1 MENARLIRLMAKKDN
16 ELSSIKESQGKI
28 LLKAALGKEDC
39 GSWSKN
45 EIELVLNYCAT
56 EDQNM
61 MDSIRVKYPQ
71 ATNREMV
78 VQILR
83 YYEVDD
89 ERIMTLL
96 GMSKGAWS
104 TFLTR
109 MRQKEG
115 KNQKD
120 VQ

>member
-1 MENARLIRLMAKKDN
+1 
-16 ELSSIKESQGKI
+16 
-28 LLKAALGKEDC
+28 
-39 GSWSKN
+39 
-45 EIELVLNYCAT
+45 
-56 EDQNM
+56 M